1 MVEYRYTWKYKYDEI
16 VSIDKEEGK
25 RTDLLLKLKLKLK
38 YLKQK
43 QRKRFPLL
51 SVHFI
56 HLKYLK
62 KNKFKFK
69 STRQVKIK

>member
-25 RTDLLLKLKLKLK
+25 RTDLLLKLKLK